1 MSWARPSTNLDKI
14 LHTDWPSNKDLA
26 RGGLAELVAMT
37 LFVYFGCGAASS
49 NAHFQASGEW
59 DPASVLAISLT
70 FGLAITVLAYTT
82 AHTSGGHINCAV
94 TFALTIVGECHPVRA
109 VVYLAAQLLGSI
121 FGALLLNATTTNDSS
136 TLDRTGG
143 LGANGYQNDS
153 VTGANAF
160 VVELMGTFLLV
171 YVVLETAV
179 NNKACTTEK
188 PDVAKQSLAPIAI
201 GLAVFVAHI
210 FLVPITGCSINPTR
224 SFGPALVAGKW
235 DNHWVWWVAPL
246 CGALM
251 AAILWLLAKV
261 VLAPSDDETSTKTSQ
276 PMTTSV

>member
-1 MSWARPSTNLDKI
+1 MSWARSSTILDKI
-14 LHTDWPSNKDLA
+14 MHVGWPGNKDLA
-26 RGGLAELVAMT
+26 RGALAEFVAMT
-37 LFVYFGCGAASS
+37 LFVFFGCGAASS

-94 TFALTIVGECHPVRA
+94 TFALTVVGECHPIRA
-109 VVYLAAQLLGSI
+109 VVYLVAQLLGSI
-121 FGALLLNATTTNDSS
+121 LGAFLLNATTNNDSGI
-136 TLDRTGG
+136 LDRTGG

-153 VTGANAF
+153 VTGASAF
-160 VVELMGTFLLV
+160 VGEAMGTFLLV

-179 NNKACTTEK
+179 NKEACTTEK
-188 PDVAKQSLAPIAI
+188 PDAAKQSLAPIAI

-210 FLVPITGCSINPTR
+210 VLVPITGCSINPTR
-224 SFGPALVAGKW
+224 SFGPALVANKW

-246 CGALM
+246 CGALI
-251 AAILWLLAKV
+251 AAILWLLAKA
-261 VLAPSDDETSTKTSQ
+261 VLAKSDDEATTKTAG
-276 PMTTSV
+276 TRSV